1 MAENNRLKA
10 KNRELEDQLA
20 QMQSELMRFR
30 GSFAT
35 KRVLVSSTALLS
47 VAVIGLVSFPA
58 VPLPQ
63 IHVSLIKSI
72 FKLSKIFNSRVNKK

>member
-1 MAENNRLKA
+1 MEQTESRNRDLMAENSRLKA
-10 KNRELEDQLA
+10 KNKELEDQLA

-30 GSFAT
+30 SNFTT

-47 VAVIGLVSFPA
+47 VAVIALVSFPA

-63 IHVSLIKSI
+63 INVSVMT
-72 FKLSKIFNSRVNKK
+72 F